1 MWLCRRNLPVA
12 EFAWNAVTDTVGY
25 PTHSDSSLIRAVG
38 HAESR
43 QEAFMTTINER
54 SSAANVLDLFDS
66 AGREGHRYSI
76 DVESY
81 TPSYAVLRLAGEL
94 DMGQRVELV
103 HALDRLLLVG
113 TDIHVDLSGVTFMS
127 SGVANAVVDAAGRG
141 NNRIRLFAPTR
152 AVSMI
157 FQALGASEL
166 IAGDATSTADALGA

>member
-1 MWLCRRNLPVA
+1 MA
-12 EFAWNAVTDTVGY
+12 EFVWNAVTDTVGY

-166 IAGDATSTADALGA
+166 IAGVATSTADALGA